1 MGPGMAG
8 ILDTTIAL
16 LIGLL
21 LGLERERSQA
31 PGERFAGI
39 RTFPLLALAG
49 NLAAL
54 LGREGLTFLLPAVLA
69 ALGVLVAVEYQRA
82 APEHRGMT
90 TEVLALV
97 TPLLGA
103 LCAYGRSPLAV
114 SLAVI
119 VTLLLALKVPL
130 HRLAGALREEE
141 VLAVLKFG
149 IVAAVAPPLLPTQAI
164 GPYSAIVPRQ
174 VGLVVVVICAI
185 SLIGYLLVRF
195 LGGRTG
201 WALAG
206 LLGGLVSSTAVTLAL
221 SAKARDLPHLLRPL
235 AAGILLASMV
245 LYARGLVL
253 TALFDPPLARF
264 LLPRLA
270 LLFAVGAAF
279 AGWELT
285 QKKARGERG
294 EVGLGNPVEL
304 TRAVGL
310 GLLFAVIVV
319 VARTAQE
326 RLGTTG
332 LWAAGALG
340 GLLDVDSVAV
350 AAAGLR
356 KQGLAS
362 PEAAGGSFLL
372 ATLTNLLVKSGIV
385 WVVGGRDL
393 AGRVL
398 PGFGALVAV
407 TGVLLVLA

>member
-1 MGPGMAG
+1 MAG
-8 ILDTTIAL
+8 FLDTAIAL

-21 LGLERERSQA
+21 LGLERERSQS

-49 NLAAL
+49 HLAAL
-54 LGREGLTFLLPAVLA
+54 LGREGATLLLPAVLA
-69 ALGVLVAVEYQRA
+69 AVAVLVAVEYQRA

-103 LCAYGRSPLAV
+103 LCAYGRSLLAV
-114 SLAVI
+114 GLAVI
-119 VTLLLALKVPL
+119 VTLLLALKAPL

-149 IVAAVAPPLLPTQAI
+149 IVAAVALPLLPTQAV
-164 GPYSAIVPRQ
+164 GPYGAIVPRH

-185 SLIGYLLVRF
+185 SLVGYLLVRL

-206 LLGGLVSSTAVTLAL
+206 LIGGLVSSTAVTLAL
-221 SAKARDLPHLLRPL
+221 AGKARDLQHLLRPL

-270 LLFAVGAAF
+270 LLFVVGAAF
-279 AGWELT
+279 AAWEL
-285 QKKARGERG
+285 ARKDSHRRAGRG
-294 EVGLGNPVEL
+294 G
-304 TRAVGL
+304 TRQPG
-310 GLLFAVIVV
+310 G
-319 VARTAQE
+319 ARPRGGAGPPL
-326 RLGTTG
+326 RGDPG
-332 LWAAGALG
+332 RGPDGAGAVRHRRVLG
-340 GLLDVDSVAV
+340 G
-350 AAAGLR
+350 AAR
-356 KQGLAS
+356 S
-362 PEAAGGSFLL
+362 AACS
-372 ATLTNLLVKSGIV
+372 TWTRS
-385 WVVGGRDL
+385 R
-393 AGRVL
+393 
-398 PGFGALVAV
+398 
-407 TGVLLVLA
+407 